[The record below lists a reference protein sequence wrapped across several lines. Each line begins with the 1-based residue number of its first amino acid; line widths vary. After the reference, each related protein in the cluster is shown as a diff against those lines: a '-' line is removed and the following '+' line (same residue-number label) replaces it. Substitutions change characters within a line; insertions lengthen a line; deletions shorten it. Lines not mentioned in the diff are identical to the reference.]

1 MLGDALRR
9 PTWVSL
15 AAGVV
20 PVAMHF
26 LRFCIHGMNCNEMD
40 FFSGTSVKAKK
51 CVGFFTLSAAMRPQF
66 NAFLRADRAKQ
77 RRMAGTH

>member
-26 LRFCIHGMNCNEMD
+26 YVFVFMERTATKWTFLRYVSEIEKVCR
-40 FFSGTSVKAKK
+40 FFILV
-51 CVGFFTLSAAMRPQF
+51 AAMRPQF
-66 NAFLRADRAKQ
+66 NAFLRPGRAKQ